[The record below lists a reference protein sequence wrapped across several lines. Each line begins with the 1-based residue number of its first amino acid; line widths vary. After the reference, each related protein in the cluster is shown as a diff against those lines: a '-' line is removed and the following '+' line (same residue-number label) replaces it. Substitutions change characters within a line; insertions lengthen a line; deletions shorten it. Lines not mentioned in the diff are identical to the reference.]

1 MQSMSRWK
9 LVDRAHR
16 IPAPGGKVIEEL
28 FGRVSTS
35 DGRMSVA
42 HMIAPPRWS
51 EPAQT
56 PEFGE
61 LTIMVRGRMQID
73 VGDDDV
79 ETIELLAGQAFWVE
93 GGVRVRYAN
102 VWDEESEYYAVCL
115 PAFAP
120 ELAHRDE

>member
-1 MQSMSRWK
+1 MGRFI
-9 LVDRAHR
+9 LIDHPTR
-16 IPAPGGKVIEEL
+16 IPVPGGKIIDEH
-28 FGRVSTS
+28 FGRVRTEDS
-35 DGRMSVA
+35 RLSVA

-61 LTIMVRGRMQID
+61 LTIMVRGRLQIE
-73 VGDDDV
+73 VGEPDP
-79 ETIELLAGQAFWVE
+79 TIIELLAGQAFWVE
-93 GGVRVRYAN
+93 PGVRVRYGN

-120 ELAHRDE
+120 ELAHRED

>member
-1 MQSMSRWK
+1 MARWT
-9 LVDRAHR
+9 LVDTPAK
-16 IPAPGGKVIEEL
+16 IPAPNGKVIEEL
-28 FGRVSTS
+28 FGHVRTG
-35 DGRMSVA
+35 DGRFSVA

-51 EPAQT
+51 EPPQR

-61 LTIMVRGRMQID
+61 LTIMVRGRMQIE
-73 VGDDDV
+73 VGDDDL

-102 VWDEESEYYAVCL
+102 AWDEESEYYAVCL

-120 ELAHRDE
+120 DLAHRED

>member
-1 MQSMSRWK
+1 MPRWT
-9 LVDRAHR
+9 LVDTPTR
-16 IPAPGGKVIEEL
+16 IPVPGGKIIEEV
-28 FGRVSTS
+28 FGRVRTG
-35 DGRMSVA
+35 DARLSVA

-61 LTIMVRGRMQID
+61 LTIMVRGRMQIE
-73 VGDDDV
+73 VGDAE

-93 GGVRVRYAN
+93 AGVRVRYAN
-102 VWDEESEYYAVCL
+102 AWDEESEYYAVCL

-120 ELAHRDE
+120 ELAHREG

>member
-1 MQSMSRWK
+1 MSRWK
-9 LVDRAHR
+9 LVDKPAT
-16 IPAPGGKVIEEL
+16 IPAPEGKLIEEL
-28 FGRVSTS
+28 FGRVRTN

-51 EPAQT
+51 EPAQR

-61 LTIMVRGRMQID
+61 LTIMVRGRMQIE
-73 VGDDDV
+73 VGDDEV

-93 GGVRVRYAN
+93 AGVRVRYAN

-120 ELAHRDE
+120 DAAHREQG